1 MIIIV
6 KEIAH
11 QDFANGEIITI
22 KYNDINGKYYGCIN
36 NTEVFTYS
44 KEEIENEIYILTTI
58 DNFVRRLEK
67 YTKILEEKEWM
78 E

>member
-11 QDFANGEIITI
+11 QDFANGEITTI

-67 YTKILEEKEWM
+67 YTKILEEKE
-78 E
+78 